1 MRIDEPR
8 IAAWPTDL
16 LGHPNQSMGIASRR
30 LGWLEWQGFRYQL
43 ALLLGCWLVLVCRH
57 WDNDGLWFQGDAP
70 RHVMNGIFWRDLIHE
85 GLADPYGYA
94 REYYKQYPAIIPNRY
109 PPLFYFMEV
118 AAFECFGNSAYV
130 AKGLVQLFAL
140 VSGFYLLIAMRRWIS
155 PGAGSVAGLLMLL
168 PGMVA
173 WSNAVMLNVPAMAFS
188 LGALF
193 HVRRGIETKVRSI
206 AVDQFILAIALGTLA
221 VLFHPTIGYVLLILG
236 GWVLAS
242 NKASLLL
249 DKRLLI
255 AGGLI
260 IVGLVAMVTV
270 ILWVSP
276 EQIKQANVEI
286 GRLTRWRSIGFYI
299 RALPEL
305 VGWPVLFLSLPGLIF
320 GWFDRR
326 FRSDAWRLL
335 MACMVAYLVLSL
347 IWAKDA
353 RYLLLAC
360 PACVWCIGYA
370 AEGWFQWMTGRW
382 NTSHSR
388 ALQFASVCLVGGL
401 CLVGVREEKFRNTRT
416 FESLVSRIE
425 GFSPDES
432 VLYDGVFDGVFV
444 YYVRIHDPLKQR
456 KVVLARKILSKDP
469 KGENPLELEERRNR
483 IIESG
488 CRWLFSEQWPADR
501 QRAKD
506 LKLSE
511 IVGMEGMELIERV
524 ELGPS
529 LPDVWLVRIGP
540 AISKNRLD
548 FQGSRDGVFDE

>member
-1 MRIDEPR
+1 
-8 IAAWPTDL
+8 
-16 LGHPNQSMGIASRR
+16 
-30 LGWLEWQGFRYQL
+30 
-43 ALLLGCWLVLVCRH
+43 
-57 WDNDGLWFQGDAP
+57 
-70 RHVMNGIFWRDLIHE
+70 
-85 GLADPYGYA
+85 
-94 REYYKQYPAIIPNRY
+94 
-109 PPLFYFMEV
+109 
-118 AAFECFGNSAYV
+118 
-130 AKGLVQLFAL
+130 
-140 VSGFYLLIAMRRWIS
+140 
-155 PGAGSVAGLLMLL
+155 
-168 PGMVA
+168 
-173 WSNAVMLNVPAMAFS
+173 
-188 LGALF
+188 
-193 HVRRGIETKVRSI
+193 
-206 AVDQFILAIALGTLA
+206 
-221 VLFHPTIGYVLLILG
+221 
-236 GWVLAS
+236 
-242 NKASLLL
+242 
-249 DKRLLI
+249 
-255 AGGLI
+255 
-260 IVGLVAMVTV
+260 
-270 ILWVSP
+270 
-276 EQIKQANVEI
+276 
-286 GRLTRWRSIGFYI
+286 
-299 RALPEL
+299 
-305 VGWPVLFLSLPGLIF
+305 
-320 GWFDRR
+320 
-326 FRSDAWRLL
+326 
-335 MACMVAYLVLSL
+335 MVAYLVLSL

-360 PACVWCIGYA
+360 PACVWCIGYVV
-370 AEGWFQWMTGRW
+370 ESWFQWMTGRW

-388 ALQFASVCLVGGL
+388 VLQFASVCLVGGL
-401 CLVGVREEKFRNTRT
+401 CLVGVREERFRNTRT